1 MVKLETLLAL
11 ERTEIVAKY
20 EQGHQSGSPADP
32 DPWDDSDLSCYKVT
46 YRWEQ
51 PGLSTQGLS
60 IHGLST
66 HKARQRAQDIR
77 RATKWVK
84 MLRNWSKYQGS
95 RKMRR
100 RVYKGIPPQV
110 RGQAWSL
117 LLDLEKVKVE
127 NQGKYQRMKEQ
138 ARLYSRDIKY
148 IDMDVSRTFQN
159 NIMFQER
166 YGIKQQALFNVLTA
180 YSVYNTE
187 VGYCHG
193 MNQIVA
199 ILLMFLNEEDAFWA
213 LAQLMDNKRHAMH
226 GFFIPE
232 FPKLQRLQ
240 AHHDK
245 ILERTLPKLKR
256 HLDKEYMYTEIYTK
270 LWFQHC
276 FIDQTPFSLTLRLWD
291 VYILEGERM
300 LTAMAYTI
308 IKLHRKHLLKLP
320 LQGLYEFLQDK
331 ISGPWALED
340 DAVIKKLQASMAEL
354 HRKNWDLPPPAK
366 PEEFPTR
373 TLGLERSSLEP
384 KPCPTIT
391 SIKELSVED
400 GPDLPGPPA
409 KHQQPG
415 PSHGQACLK
424 AEEHQQERAMVPQLR
439 WRAREPPRLACP
451 FPPLDIPQ
459 DRMWPWRWASL
470 PNIPKNYECPLKWPI
485 DIGFEPECWDLCPSA
500 RAKVALR
507 ATLQA

>member
-11 ERTEIVAKY
+11 EQTEIVAKY

-66 HKARQRAQDIR
+66 HKAR
-77 RATKWVK
+77 
-84 MLRNWSKYQGS
+84 
-95 RKMRR
+95 MRR

-384 KPCPTIT
+384 KPCPTII

>member
-11 ERTEIVAKY
+11 ERAEIVAKY

-66 HKARQRAQDIR
+66 HKAR
-77 RATKWVK
+77 
-84 MLRNWSKYQGS
+84 
-95 RKMRR
+95 MRR

-226 GFFIPE
+226 GFFILE

-384 KPCPTIT
+384 KPCPTII
-391 SIKELSVED
+391 SIKELSGED

-415 PSHGQACLK
+415 LSHGQACLK
-424 AEEHQQERAMVPQLR
+424 AEGHQQERAMAPQLR

-470 PNIPKNYECPLKWPI
+470 PNIPRNYECPLKWPI

>member
-11 ERTEIVAKY
+11 ERAEIVAKY

-66 HKARQRAQDIR
+66 HKAR
-77 RATKWVK
+77 
-84 MLRNWSKYQGS
+84 
-95 RKMRR
+95 MRR

-226 GFFIPE
+226 VG
-232 FPKLQRLQ
+232 
-240 AHHDK
+240 
-245 ILERTLPKLKR
+245 TLLGA
-256 HLDKEYMYTEIYTK
+256 
-270 LWFQHC
+270 
-276 FIDQTPFSLTLRLWD
+276 S
-291 VYILEGERM
+291 
-300 LTAMAYTI
+300 
-308 IKLHRKHLLKLP
+308 
-320 LQGLYEFLQDK
+320 
-331 ISGPWALED
+331 
-340 DAVIKKLQASMAEL
+340 QASSFWSSRNFRDCRPIMIRFWRGL
-354 HRKNWDLPPPAK
+354 
-366 PEEFPTR
+366 FP
-373 TLGLERSSLEP
+373 S
-384 KPCPTIT
+384 
-391 SIKELSVED
+391 
-400 GPDLPGPPA
+400 
-409 KHQQPG
+409 
-415 PSHGQACLK
+415 
-424 AEEHQQERAMVPQLR
+424 
-439 WRAREPPRLACP
+439 
-451 FPPLDIPQ
+451 
-459 DRMWPWRWASL
+459 
-470 PNIPKNYECPLKWPI
+470 
-485 DIGFEPECWDLCPSA
+485 
-500 RAKVALR
+500 
-507 ATLQA
+507 

>member
-11 ERTEIVAKY
+11 EQTEIVAKY

-384 KPCPTIT
+384 KPCPTII

>member
-1 MVKLETLLAL
+1 MVKMETLLAL
-11 ERTEIVAKY
+11 ERAEIVAKY

-66 HKARQRAQDIR
+66 HKAR
-77 RATKWVK
+77 
-84 MLRNWSKYQGS
+84 
-95 RKMRR
+95 MRR

-199 ILLMFLNEEDAFWA
+199 VLLMFLNEENAFWA

-373 TLGLERSSLEP
+373 TLGVERSSLEP
-384 KPCPTIT
+384 KPCPTII
-391 SIKELSVED
+391 SIKELSGED

-415 PSHGQACLK
+415 PSHSQACLK
-424 AEEHQQERAMVPQLR
+424 AEEHQQEQTMAPQLR

-470 PNIPKNYECPLKWPI
+470 PNIPRNYECPLKWPI

>member
-11 ERTEIVAKY
+11 EQTEIVAKY

-66 HKARQRAQDIR
+66 HKAR
-77 RATKWVK
+77 
-84 MLRNWSKYQGS
+84 
-95 RKMRR
+95 MRR

-127 NQGKYQRMKEQ
+127 NQGKYQAASPLQCAHSLLCLQHRMRVPSNPNSCVAPWRWLRTPPALSRIFPQGAPAEMTTQDDQSGVCGCSTTTMALQ
-138 ARLYSRDIKY
+138 APH
-148 IDMDVSRTFQN
+148 MP
-159 NIMFQER
+159 
-166 YGIKQQALFNVLTA
+166 
-180 YSVYNTE
+180 E

-384 KPCPTIT
+384 KPCPTII

>member
-11 ERTEIVAKY
+11 ERAEIVAKY

-84 MLRNWSKYQGS
+84 MLRNWSKYWGS

-226 GFFIPE
+226 VG
-232 FPKLQRLQ
+232 
-240 AHHDK
+240 
-245 ILERTLPKLKR
+245 TLLGA
-256 HLDKEYMYTEIYTK
+256 
-270 LWFQHC
+270 
-276 FIDQTPFSLTLRLWD
+276 S
-291 VYILEGERM
+291 
-300 LTAMAYTI
+300 
-308 IKLHRKHLLKLP
+308 
-320 LQGLYEFLQDK
+320 
-331 ISGPWALED
+331 
-340 DAVIKKLQASMAEL
+340 QASSFWSSRNFRDCRPIMIRFWRGL
-354 HRKNWDLPPPAK
+354 
-366 PEEFPTR
+366 FP
-373 TLGLERSSLEP
+373 S
-384 KPCPTIT
+384 
-391 SIKELSVED
+391 
-400 GPDLPGPPA
+400 
-409 KHQQPG
+409 
-415 PSHGQACLK
+415 
-424 AEEHQQERAMVPQLR
+424 
-439 WRAREPPRLACP
+439 
-451 FPPLDIPQ
+451 
-459 DRMWPWRWASL
+459 
-470 PNIPKNYECPLKWPI
+470 
-485 DIGFEPECWDLCPSA
+485 
-500 RAKVALR
+500 
-507 ATLQA
+507 